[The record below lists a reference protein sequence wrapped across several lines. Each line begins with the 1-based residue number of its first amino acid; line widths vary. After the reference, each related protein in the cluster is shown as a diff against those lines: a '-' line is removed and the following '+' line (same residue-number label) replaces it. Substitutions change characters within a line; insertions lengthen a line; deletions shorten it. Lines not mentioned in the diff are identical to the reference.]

1 MSTPLSDIV
10 SLLDTTLRI
19 RDIKDASVAMNG
31 LQVENNGCVTKVALL
46 VQEFIRRVAAEE
58 RCALSVIDPKANAE

>member
-1 MSTPLSDIV
+1 MSTPLSDII

-31 LQVENNGCVTKVALL
+31 LQV
-46 VQEFIRRVAAEE
+46 
-58 RCALSVIDPKANAE
+58 